1 MEDPGV
7 GVGGVFKPL
16 SCSCGGSQNGGGEG
30 EMWLF
35 SSKLRDESP
44 RSKKWP
50 VAEVGRLSPRV
61 SWRYWRARETWDFLL
76 PESASMMTEGPGLTS
91 LFPGGNISSL
101 GDRGQVVVL
110 GVSGSLHR
118 ELGEKYMIGWENS
131 SKVD

>member
-1 MEDPGV
+1 MA
-7 GVGGVFKPL
+7 
-16 SCSCGGSQNGGGEG
+16 EG
-30 EMWLF
+30 EIWVF

-61 SWRYWRARETWDFLL
+61 SWRYWRSRETWDFLL
-76 PESASMMTEGPGLTS
+76 PESASMMTEELGLTS
-91 LFPGGNISSL
+91 PFPGGNFSSL
-101 GDRGQVVVL
+101 DDRGLVL

-131 SKVD
+131 SKIEV

>member
-1 MEDPGV
+1 MA
-7 GVGGVFKPL
+7 
-16 SCSCGGSQNGGGEG
+16 EG
-30 EMWLF
+30 EIWVF

-44 RSKKWP
+44 RSKRWP

-61 SWRYWRARETWDFLL
+61 SWRYWRSRETWDFLL

-101 GDRGQVVVL
+101 GDRGLVVVL